1 VYSLNT
7 GEDFIR
13 YLTEI
18 RDSVT
23 PVHLKLIEE
32 VYGPE
37 PMKPQSGIYGVG
49 KDRRAARL
57 PQGDRE

>member
-1 VYSLNT
+1 VFSLNT
-7 GEDFIR
+7 GTDFIR

-23 PVHLKLIEE
+23 PDHLKLIEE

-37 PMKPQSGIYGVG
+37 PMKPETGIYGVG
-49 KDRRAARL
+49 KHKRAGSE
-57 PQGDRE
+57 P